1 MDQNDVLKTTGEEE
15 GKEESTNM
23 MEALLA
29 EEGLTID
36 FPKRGEIRKGTI
48 ASISDGQI
56 LVSVRAKS
64 EGILAGK
71 ELDSIDDE
79 TVESWEV
86 GDEIKVFVVTPED
99 SNGNLILSFTRA
111 LEEENWQTA
120 EELLESDE
128 SFLSKIEGYNK
139 GGLLVPLG
147 TIRGFVP
154 ASQIGLGRR
163 LTITGNSPD
172 ERYSEMVGE
181 EIEVCVIEVD
191 RERRRLILSERAAS
205 SETRD
210 SIKER
215 VIEELE
221 EGEVR
226 TGRVTSLADFGAF
239 VNINGADGLVHLS
252 ELSWEHIN
260 HPSEVLEVGQEVEVK
275 VISIDQD
282 RKRIGLSIRRLK
294 DDPWDDQ
301 IEVLTEGQLVEG
313 KITRLTN
320 FGAFARLLLDGIEG
334 DLEGLIHISEISE
347 RRIEHPKEI
356 LNEGEVVTLRIIKIE
371 EDTHRIGLSMRRVDS
386 PAYTD
391 LDWKT
396 LTDEFDVEDLSEEL
410 SEAKEKAEETA
421 EDLVEEAKEK
431 VEETKE
437 QADEDIEDSAEEA
450 KEKVD
455 ETLEK
460 AKDTKELVEETV
472 EDLADDAE
480 EQVEETLEKVK
491 KTKEQV
497 EETVEDLADDTEEKV
512 DETLE
517 KVKDTKEQA
526 EETVEDLANDAE
538 EQVEETLE
546 KAKDTKEQAEEAVE
560 DIADDAEEQVEEALE
575 KVKETKE
582 QVEETVED
590 LADDTEELVDEAVE
604 DVKAELEPEDSSEK
618 EKAE

>member
-1 MDQNDVLKTTGEEE
+1 MDQNYVLKTTGEEE

-56 LVSVRAKS
+56 LVSVGAKS

-99 SNGNLILSFTRA
+99 SNGNLILSLTRA

-480 EQVEETLEKVK
+480 EQVEETLEK
-491 KTKEQV
+491 
-497 EETVEDLADDTEEKV
+497 A
-512 DETLE
+512 
-517 KVKDTKEQA
+517 KDTKEQA
-526 EETVEDLANDAE
+526 EETVED
-538 EQVEETLE
+538 
-546 KAKDTKEQAEEAVE
+546 
-560 DIADDAEEQVEEALE
+560 IADDAEEQIEEALE

>member
-1 MDQNDVLKTTGEEE
+1 MDQNETVKTAGEEVSQ
-15 GKEESTNM
+15 EEPTNK

-48 ASISDGQI
+48 ASLGDSQI
-56 LVSVRAKS
+56 LVSVGAKS
-64 EGILAGK
+64 EGIIAGK

-79 TVESWEV
+79 TKSSLSI
-86 GDEIKVFVVTPED
+86 GDEITVYVITPED
-99 SNGNLILSFTRA
+99 SNGNLVLSYTRA

-120 EELLESDE
+120 EELLESED
-128 SFLSKIEGYNK
+128 SFSSKIEGYNK

-163 LTITGNSPD
+163 LTITGNSPE

-191 RERRRLILSERAAS
+191 RDRRRLILSERAAS

-215 VIEELE
+215 VIDDLE

-252 ELSWEHIN
+252 EISWEHVN
-260 HPSEVLEVGQEVEVK
+260 HPSEVLEVGQEIKVK
-275 VISIDQD
+275 VISIDTD

-294 DDPWDDQ
+294 DDPWEEE
-301 IEVLTEGQLVEG
+301 IKALTEGQLVEG

-320 FGAFARLLLDGIEG
+320 FGAFARLLLEDVDAE
-334 DLEGLIHISEISE
+334 LEGLIHISEISE
-347 RRIEHPKEI
+347 RRIEHPKEV
-356 LNEGEVVTLRIIKIE
+356 LSEGDVVTLRIIKIE

-396 LTDEFDVEDLSEEL
+396 LTNEFDVEQLSEGDT
-410 SEAKEKAEETA
+410 EEEA
-421 EDLVEEAKEK
+421 EDTPEVEAADET
-431 VEETKE
+431 VEET
-437 QADEDIEDSAEEA
+437 
-450 KEKVD
+450 
-455 ETLEK
+455 
-460 AKDTKELVEETV
+460 
-472 EDLADDAE
+472 
-480 EQVEETLEKVK
+480 
-491 KTKEQV
+491 
-497 EETVEDLADDTEEKV
+497 
-512 DETLE
+512 
-517 KVKDTKEQA
+517 
-526 EETVEDLANDAE
+526 
-538 EQVEETLE
+538 
-546 KAKDTKEQAEEAVE
+546 AEEAVE
-560 DIADDAEEQVEEALE
+560 EIVDEQLEAEAEVTAEEIVEEETVDAVEEAVEEGVEE
-575 KVKETKE
+575 KAEEAVE
-582 QVEETVED
+582 EETVE
-590 LADDTEELVDEAVE
+590 EEESEE
-604 DVKAELEPEDSSEK
+604 DQKSE
-618 EKAE
+618 

>member
-1 MDQNDVLKTTGEEE
+1 MDQNEVVKTTGEEE
-15 GKEESTNM
+15 NKDQSSNK

-56 LVSVRAKS
+56 LVSVGAKS

-79 TVESWEV
+79 TVESWGV
-86 GDEIKVFVVTPED
+86 GDEIKVYVVTPED

-120 EELLESDE
+120 EELLESEE
-128 SFLSKIEGYNK
+128 SYTSKIEGYNK

-154 ASQIGLGRR
+154 ASQIGLSRR
-163 LTITGNSPD
+163 LTITGNSPE

-191 RERRRLILSERAAS
+191 RDRRRLILSERAAS

-215 VIEELE
+215 VIDELE

-260 HPSEVLEVGQEVEVK
+260 HPSEVLEVGQEIKVK
-275 VISIDQD
+275 VISIDED

-294 DDPWDDQ
+294 DDPWEDQ
-301 IEVLTEGQLVEG
+301 IEELTEGQLVEG

-320 FGAFARLLLDGIEG
+320 FGAFARLLLDDVES

-356 LNEGEVVTLRIIKIE
+356 LHEGDVVTLRIIKIE

-396 LTDEFDVEDLSEEL
+396 LTNEFDVEELSEEL
-410 SEAKEKAEETA
+410 SEEIEEKETE
-421 EDLVEEAKEK
+421 
-431 VEETKE
+431 
-437 QADEDIEDSAEEA
+437 
-450 KEKVD
+450 
-455 ETLEK
+455 
-460 AKDTKELVEETV
+460 
-472 EDLADDAE
+472 E
-480 EQVEETLEKVK
+480 EQVKASVEQEEEESEDEAADDEAEDVEEEETEA
-491 KTKEQV
+491 END
-497 EETVEDLADDTEEKV
+497 EEEE
-512 DETLE
+512 
-517 KVKDTKEQA
+517 
-526 EETVEDLANDAE
+526 EESTD
-538 EQVEETLE
+538 
-546 KAKDTKEQAEEAVE
+546 
-560 DIADDAEEQVEEALE
+560 
-575 KVKETKE
+575 
-582 QVEETVED
+582 
-590 LADDTEELVDEAVE
+590 
-604 DVKAELEPEDSSEK
+604 
-618 EKAE
+618 

>member
-1 MDQNDVLKTTGEEE
+1 MYFMDQNDVLKTEGEEDNRE
-15 GKEESTNM
+15 QPVNK

-29 EEGLTID
+29 AEGLTID

-56 LVSVRAKS
+56 LVSVGAKS
-64 EGILAGK
+64 EGIIAGK
-71 ELDSIDDE
+71 ELDSIEDE
-79 TVESWEV
+79 ILESFEV
-86 GDEIKVFVVTPED
+86 GEEITVYVVTPED

-120 EELLESDE
+120 EELLESEGSYD
-128 SFLSKIEGYNK
+128 SKIEGYNK

-163 LTITGNSPD
+163 LTITGNSPE

-191 RERRRLILSERAAS
+191 RDRRRLILSERAAS
-205 SETRD
+205 SETRE

-215 VIEELE
+215 VIDELK
-221 EGEVR
+221 EGEIR

-252 ELSWEHIN
+252 ELSWDHVN
-260 HPSEVLEVGQEVEVK
+260 HPSEVLEVGQEVKVK
-275 VISIDQD
+275 VISIDSD

-301 IEVLTEGQLVEG
+301 IAKLTEGQLVEG

-320 FGAFARLLLDGIEG
+320 FGAFARLLLDDVEG

-347 RRIEHPKEI
+347 NRIEHPKEV
-356 LNEGEVVTLRIIKIE
+356 LQEGDVVTLRIIKIE

-396 LTDEFDVEDLSEEL
+396 LTEEYDVTELTEETEVE
-410 SEAKEKAEETA
+410 SEAKAKTEAVEEEAEEVESETEA
-421 EDLVEEAKEK
+421 EAEADK
-431 VEETKE
+431 
-437 QADEDIEDSAEEA
+437 
-450 KEKVD
+450 
-455 ETLEK
+455 
-460 AKDTKELVEETV
+460 
-472 EDLADDAE
+472 
-480 EQVEETLEKVK
+480 
-491 KTKEQV
+491 
-497 EETVEDLADDTEEKV
+497 
-512 DETLE
+512 
-517 KVKDTKEQA
+517 
-526 EETVEDLANDAE
+526 
-538 EQVEETLE
+538 
-546 KAKDTKEQAEEAVE
+546 EEAVE
-560 DIADDAEEQVEEALE
+560 ETEVEVEVEAETEAVEEEAEEVESETEAEADKEEAIEETEVEVEVEAETEAIEEEAETEVVAKVEEVDAEEETEVEAEAEEVEADADPEDSVEPAEDDEEEEAA
-575 KVKETKE
+575 
-582 QVEETVED
+582 EE
-590 LADDTEELVDEAVE
+590 DTEED
-604 DVKAELEPEDSSEK
+604 
-618 EKAE
+618 

>member
-1 MDQNDVLKTTGEEE
+1 MDQNEVVKTTGEEE
-15 GKEESTNM
+15 SKDQSSNK

-48 ASISDGQI
+48 ASISDGQV
-56 LVSVRAKS
+56 LVSVGAKS

-86 GDEIKVFVVTPED
+86 GDEIKVYVVTPED

-120 EELLESDE
+120 EELLESED
-128 SFLSKIEGYNK
+128 SYTSKIEGYNK

-163 LTITGNSPD
+163 LTITGNSPE

-191 RERRRLILSERAAS
+191 RDRRRLILSERAAS

-215 VIEELE
+215 VIDELE
-221 EGEVR
+221 EGEIR

-252 ELSWEHIN
+252 ELSWDHIN
-260 HPSEVLEVGQEVEVK
+260 HPSEVLEVGQEIKVK
-275 VISIDQD
+275 VISIDED

-294 DDPWDDQ
+294 DDPWEDQ
-301 IEVLTEGQLVEG
+301 IEELTEGQLVEG

-320 FGAFARLLLDGIEG
+320 FGAFARLLLDDVEG

-356 LNEGEVVTLRIIKIE
+356 LHEGDVVTLRIIKIE

-396 LTDEFDVEDLSEEL
+396 LTDEFDVEELSEEL
-410 SEAKEKAEETA
+410 SEEIEEEKETE
-421 EDLVEEAKEK
+421 
-431 VEETKE
+431 
-437 QADEDIEDSAEEA
+437 
-450 KEKVD
+450 
-455 ETLEK
+455 
-460 AKDTKELVEETV
+460 
-472 EDLADDAE
+472 E
-480 EQVEETLEKVK
+480 EQVEASV
-491 KTKEQV
+491 EQEEEEEEEEEAEDEASSDEAEDV
-497 EETVEDLADDTEEKV
+497 EEEEAEAEEDEEEEEEK
-512 DETLE
+512 
-517 KVKDTKEQA
+517 
-526 EETVEDLANDAE
+526 EEES
-538 EQVEETLE
+538 
-546 KAKDTKEQAEEAVE
+546 
-560 DIADDAEEQVEEALE
+560 AD
-575 KVKETKE
+575 
-582 QVEETVED
+582 
-590 LADDTEELVDEAVE
+590 
-604 DVKAELEPEDSSEK
+604 
-618 EKAE
+618 

>member
-1 MDQNDVLKTTGEEE
+1 MDQNEVVKTTGEEE
-15 GKEESTNM
+15 NKDQSSNK

-56 LVSVRAKS
+56 LVSVGAKS
-64 EGILAGK
+64 EGILTGK

-86 GDEIKVFVVTPED
+86 GDEIKVYVVTPED

-120 EELLESDE
+120 EELLESEE
-128 SFLSKIEGYNK
+128 SYTSKIEGYNK

-154 ASQIGLGRR
+154 ASQIGLSRR
-163 LTITGNSPD
+163 LTITGNSPE

-191 RERRRLILSERAAS
+191 RDRRRLILSERAAS

-215 VIEELE
+215 VIDELE

-260 HPSEVLEVGQEVEVK
+260 HPSEVLEVGQEIKVK
-275 VISIDQD
+275 VISIDED

-294 DDPWDDQ
+294 DDPWEDQ
-301 IEVLTEGQLVEG
+301 IEELTEGQLVEG

-320 FGAFARLLLDGIEG
+320 FGAFARLLLDDVES

-356 LNEGEVVTLRIIKIE
+356 LHEGDVVTLRIIKIE

-396 LTDEFDVEDLSEEL
+396 LTNEFDVEELSEEL
-410 SEAKEKAEETA
+410 SEEIEEEKETE
-421 EDLVEEAKEK
+421 
-431 VEETKE
+431 
-437 QADEDIEDSAEEA
+437 
-450 KEKVD
+450 
-455 ETLEK
+455 
-460 AKDTKELVEETV
+460 
-472 EDLADDAE
+472 E
-480 EQVEETLEKVK
+480 EQVEASV
-491 KTKEQV
+491 EQEEEESEDEAAADEAEDV
-497 EETVEDLADDTEEKV
+497 EE
-512 DETLE
+512 
-517 KVKDTKEQA
+517 
-526 EETVEDLANDAE
+526 
-538 EQVEETLE
+538 
-546 KAKDTKEQAEEAVE
+546 EEAE
-560 DIADDAEEQVEEALE
+560 AENDEEEEGAD
-575 KVKETKE
+575 
-582 QVEETVED
+582 
-590 LADDTEELVDEAVE
+590 
-604 DVKAELEPEDSSEK
+604 
-618 EKAE
+618 